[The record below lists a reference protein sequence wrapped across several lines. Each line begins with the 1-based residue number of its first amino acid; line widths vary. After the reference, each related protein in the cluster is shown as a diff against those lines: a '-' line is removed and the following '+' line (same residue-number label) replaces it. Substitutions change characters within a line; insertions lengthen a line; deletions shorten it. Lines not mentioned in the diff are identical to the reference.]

1 MGRPSHKLKGSDD
14 YVKRVLSSFDGE
26 GRMGDSAGGSKGND
40 VTRVTW

>member
-26 GRMGDSAGGSKGND
+26 GRKGDIMQEAVKGMM
-40 VTRVTW
+40 